1 MPTQENE
8 INKTE
13 QIQPSQEEDL
23 RKNIAKAQE
32 NNEHNSQKLLPFLN
46 AKAEF
51 HQSRID
57 TLDEKIASR
66 QNKIAKNEAK
76 IEKLSA
82 TADKLEDKNRMY
94 KATMS
99 NIPGIKL
106 IIAKNEKKIQQIREE
121 KIPKREAK
129 IDAHKYR
136 ISQLTKKRDVISH
149 KMNRV
154 IALND
159 TIKSFSLGLNKE
171 RREIFSEALD
181 RLNKSSAD
189 CLTDKKNTLEAE
201 KSALMQQYD
210 DPNTNVLAK
219 IDLQNDITSL
229 NKRISVLDSK
239 IEKLSK
245 SESLTKQPDIV
256 VDKVIQETENKVN
269 EAVQND
275 SISVPDVSDVVLTS
289 AMKSMEQTLDSNYL
303 KNAEMAVEDD
313 YNMIDGIINNG
324 SKEELEQNKN
334 QLETEI
340 QNMQKMMEGH
350 FVSENVKTSLK
361 ADVDRMQNEL
371 AAVNSAL
378 AVFFTPVEENIEKKP
393 EISKETVSKD
403 NIVKINPDFYQTIA
417 YDDRRIETMNNIQA
431 DKVISMLENAGIMYS
446 AAKREDSTSI
456 TVYKTDQRLFKEMIE
471 KAYQEMECESKAV
484 WHQLGDA
491 FVEAYEERQMP
502 DNSDKKPVT
511 KAINSDYFK
520 SLTKDNRSINV
531 ETAEV
536 GKAVMEKL
544 DDMGIK
550 YSAVERKNNSIAIT
564 VSKADE
570 QAYKNVSDNAKT
582 ERAVK
587 FVNPDF
593 FKSLPKEER
602 ATQRMPQDKAEMK
615 MQELDGKGIPYS
627 AVLNGD
633 KSAVTVE
640 KKNTQAVYMSRNA
653 LKREAQKIHNRGKK
667 QKFQAK
673 SKNQGL
679 EQ

>member
-8 INKTE
+8 INKNE
-13 QIQPSQEEDL
+13 QIQPSQEEEL

-32 NNEHNSQKLLPFLN
+32 NSEHKSEKLLPFLN

-51 HQSRID
+51 HQNRID

-99 NIPGIKL
+99 NIPGMKL
-106 IIAKNEKKIQQIREE
+106 IIAKNEKKIQQIRDE

-129 IDAHKYR
+129 IENHRDR
-136 ISQLTKKRDVISH
+136 ISQLTEKRDIICH
-149 KMNRV
+149 NLNRV
-154 IALND
+154 IALNN

-171 RREIFSEALD
+171 RREVFSEVLD

-189 CLTDKKNTLEAE
+189 CLTDKKNALIAE
-201 KSALMQQYD
+201 KSALMQRYD
-210 DPNTNVLAK
+210 DPNANVLAK

-229 NKRISVLDSK
+229 NKRISALDDK
-239 IEKLSK
+239 IEKLTK
-245 SESLTKQPDIV
+245 SDSLTKQPDIV
-256 VDKVIQETENKVN
+256 VDKVIQETETKVN
-269 EAVQND
+269 DAAQKD
-275 SISVPDVSDVVLTS
+275 SISVPDVSDMVLTS
-289 AMKSMEQTLDSNYL
+289 AMKLMEQALESNYL
-303 KNAEMAVEDD
+303 KNAEMSMEDD

-334 QLETEI
+334 QLETEF
-340 QNMQKMMEGH
+340 QNMQKMMESP

-371 AAVNSAL
+371 ASVNSAL
-378 AVFFTPVEENIEKKP
+378 AVFFAPVEETVEKKP
-393 EISKETVSKD
+393 EISNQTVSKD

-417 YDDRRIETMNNIQA
+417 YDDRRIETMNNAQA
-431 DKVISMLENAGIMYS
+431 DKVINMLIMFS
-446 AAKREDSTSI
+446 AAKRENSTSI
-456 TVYKTDQRLFKEMIE
+456 TVYKTDQRLFKEMID
-471 KAYQEMECESKAV
+471 KAYQEMEQESKAV
-484 WHQLGDA
+484 WHQLGYA

-531 ETAEV
+531 ETAEI

-544 DDMGIK
+544 DDMGI
-550 YSAVERKNNSIAIT
+550 
-564 VSKADE
+564 
-570 QAYKNVSDNAKT
+570 
-582 ERAVK
+582 
-587 FVNPDF
+587 
-593 FKSLPKEER
+593 
-602 ATQRMPQDKAEMK
+602 
-615 MQELDGKGIPYS
+615 
-627 AVLNGD
+627 
-633 KSAVTVE
+633 
-640 KKNTQAVYMSRNA
+640 
-653 LKREAQKIHNRGKK
+653 
-667 QKFQAK
+667 
-673 SKNQGL
+673 
-679 EQ
+679 

>member
-289 AMKSMEQTLDSNYL
+289 AMKS
-303 KNAEMAVEDD
+303 
-313 YNMIDGIINNG
+313 
-324 SKEELEQNKN
+324 
-334 QLETEI
+334 
-340 QNMQKMMEGH
+340 
-350 FVSENVKTSLK
+350 
-361 ADVDRMQNEL
+361 
-371 AAVNSAL
+371 
-378 AVFFTPVEENIEKKP
+378 
-393 EISKETVSKD
+393 
-403 NIVKINPDFYQTIA
+403 KIGRA
-417 YDDRRIETMNNIQA
+417 
-431 DKVISMLENAGIMYS
+431 SC
-446 AAKREDSTSI
+446 RER
-456 TVYKTDQRLFKEMIE
+456 V
-471 KAYQEMECESKAV
+471 
-484 WHQLGDA
+484 
-491 FVEAYEERQMP
+491 
-502 DNSDKKPVT
+502 
-511 KAINSDYFK
+511 
-520 SLTKDNRSINV
+520 
-531 ETAEV
+531 
-536 GKAVMEKL
+536 
-544 DDMGIK
+544 
-550 YSAVERKNNSIAIT
+550 
-564 VSKADE
+564 
-570 QAYKNVSDNAKT
+570 
-582 ERAVK
+582 
-587 FVNPDF
+587 
-593 FKSLPKEER
+593 
-602 ATQRMPQDKAEMK
+602 
-615 MQELDGKGIPYS
+615 
-627 AVLNGD
+627 
-633 KSAVTVE
+633 
-640 KKNTQAVYMSRNA
+640 
-653 LKREAQKIHNRGKK
+653 
-667 QKFQAK
+667 
-673 SKNQGL
+673 
-679 EQ
+679 

>member
-8 INKTE
+8 INKNE
-13 QIQPSQEEDL
+13 QIQPSQEEEL

-32 NNEHNSQKLLPFLN
+32 NSEHKSEKLLPFLN

-51 HQSRID
+51 HQNRID

-99 NIPGIKL
+99 NIPGMKL

-129 IDAHKYR
+129 IENHRDR
-136 ISQLTKKRDVISH
+136 ISQLTEKRDIICH
-149 KMNRV
+149 NLNRV
-154 IALND
+154 IALNN

-171 RREIFSEALD
+171 RREVFSEVLD

-189 CLTDKKNTLEAE
+189 CLTDKKNALIAE
-201 KSALMQQYD
+201 KSALMQRYD
-210 DPNTNVLAK
+210 DPNANVLAK

-229 NKRISVLDSK
+229 NKRISALDDK
-239 IEKLSK
+239 IEKLTK
-245 SESLTKQPDIV
+245 SDSLTKQPDIV
-256 VDKVIQETENKVN
+256 VDKVIQETETKVN
-269 EAVQND
+269 DAAQKD
-275 SISVPDVSDVVLTS
+275 SISVPDVSDMVLTS
-289 AMKSMEQTLDSNYL
+289 AMKLMEQALESNYL
-303 KNAEMAVEDD
+303 KNAEMSMEDD

-334 QLETEI
+334 QLETEF
-340 QNMQKMMEGH
+340 QNMQKMMESP

-371 AAVNSAL
+371 ASVNSAL
-378 AVFFTPVEENIEKKP
+378 AVFFAPVEETVEKKP
-393 EISKETVSKD
+393 EISNQTVSKD

-417 YDDRRIETMNNIQA
+417 YDDRRIETMNNAQA
-431 DKVISMLENAGIMYS
+431 DKVINMLIMFS
-446 AAKREDSTSI
+446 AAKRENSTSI
-456 TVYKTDQRLFKEMIE
+456 TVYKTDQRLFKEMID
-471 KAYQEMECESKAV
+471 KAYQEMEQESKAV
-484 WHQLGDA
+484 WHQLGYA

-531 ETAEV
+531 ETAEI

-544 DDMGIK
+544 DDMGI
-550 YSAVERKNNSIAIT
+550 
-564 VSKADE
+564 
-570 QAYKNVSDNAKT
+570 
-582 ERAVK
+582 
-587 FVNPDF
+587 
-593 FKSLPKEER
+593 
-602 ATQRMPQDKAEMK
+602 
-615 MQELDGKGIPYS
+615 
-627 AVLNGD
+627 
-633 KSAVTVE
+633 
-640 KKNTQAVYMSRNA
+640 
-653 LKREAQKIHNRGKK
+653 
-667 QKFQAK
+667 
-673 SKNQGL
+673 
-679 EQ
+679 

>member
-1 MPTQENE
+1 
-8 INKTE
+8 
-13 QIQPSQEEDL
+13 
-23 RKNIAKAQE
+23 
-32 NNEHNSQKLLPFLN
+32 
-46 AKAEF
+46 
-51 HQSRID
+51 
-57 TLDEKIASR
+57 
-66 QNKIAKNEAK
+66 
-76 IEKLSA
+76 
-82 TADKLEDKNRMY
+82 
-94 KATMS
+94 
-99 NIPGIKL
+99 
-106 IIAKNEKKIQQIREE
+106 
-121 KIPKREAK
+121 
-129 IDAHKYR
+129 
-136 ISQLTKKRDVISH
+136 
-149 KMNRV
+149 
-154 IALND
+154 
-159 TIKSFSLGLNKE
+159 
-171 RREIFSEALD
+171 
-181 RLNKSSAD
+181 
-189 CLTDKKNTLEAE
+189 
-201 KSALMQQYD
+201 
-210 DPNTNVLAK
+210 
-219 IDLQNDITSL
+219 
-229 NKRISVLDSK
+229 
-239 IEKLSK
+239 
-245 SESLTKQPDIV
+245 
-256 VDKVIQETENKVN
+256 
-269 EAVQND
+269 
-275 SISVPDVSDVVLTS
+275 
-289 AMKSMEQTLDSNYL
+289 
-303 KNAEMAVEDD
+303 
-313 YNMIDGIINNG
+313 
-324 SKEELEQNKN
+324 
-334 QLETEI
+334 
-340 QNMQKMMEGH
+340 MEGH

-491 FVEAYEERQMP
+491 FVEAYEEWQMP

>member
-1 MPTQENE
+1 
-8 INKTE
+8 
-13 QIQPSQEEDL
+13 
-23 RKNIAKAQE
+23 
-32 NNEHNSQKLLPFLN
+32 
-46 AKAEF
+46 
-51 HQSRID
+51 
-57 TLDEKIASR
+57 
-66 QNKIAKNEAK
+66 
-76 IEKLSA
+76 
-82 TADKLEDKNRMY
+82 
-94 KATMS
+94 MS